1 MTTQIS
7 QIGLTASLT
16 LISLSSGIWL
26 NGAIAQVGSNQPVR
40 NPGVSG
46 ISSPASSGSGG
57 ATISQPVTNPGVSGG
72 NSPTPSLSQP
82 NSTVNG
88 SQPVTN
94 PGTSGISSPDSSG
107 SGGATVNQPV
117 TNPGVSGISTPSST
131 QPNRPLNGSQPV
143 TNPGTSGI
151 STPSSTQP
159 NQPLNG
165 SQPIT
170 NPGTSGISTPSL
182 TQPNQPTNSDTIRTI
197 VPPSNVPNSIVQP
210 RTNQTPL
217 NRTPQVTQPV
227 TPQTTAPIQRDN
239 GTSVGFIRT
248 AVSNQLA
255 DNPNVQKLDAQL
267 LQATCSQNWQGAIVI
282 VDRALESAPTNPAYR
297 SQLRT
302 YRNRLETLS
311 SARTVIPNWS
321 QNCSRG

>member
-46 ISSPASSGSGG
+46 ISSPASSGSG

-94 PGTSGISSPDSSG
+94 PGTSGISSPASSG

-143 TNPGTSGI
+143 
-151 STPSSTQP
+151 
-159 NQPLNG
+159 
-165 SQPIT
+165 T

>member
-94 PGTSGISSPDSSG
+94 PGTSGISSPASSG

-143 TNPGTSGI
+143 
-151 STPSSTQP
+151 
-159 NQPLNG
+159 
-165 SQPIT
+165 T

>member
-94 PGTSGISSPDSSG
+94 PGTSGISSPASSG

-117 TNPGVSGISTPSST
+117 TNPGV
-131 QPNRPLNGSQPV
+131 
-143 TNPGTSGI
+143 SGI